1 MRYGWPGQ
9 GVMLA
14 ILALILASC
23 AQPVTAPPQPI
34 APVAVAPITDIPLV
48 EVRRGDLVE
57 TTIVPAQLTSVRE
70 ATLFFRQAGRLLNLT
85 ASSNQKVTAGQVLAE
100 METGN
105 LATEIAL
112 AELAAARAQARL
124 EQAKSQLAD
133 RYTIELA
140 ELDYE
145 AARVNLDKL
154 REQLEATRLMAPFD
168 GVVTAT
174 NGRPGEM
181 VFAFA
186 PVVTVADTS
195 GLQIIAQVNSPAD
208 TSRLA
213 LGQTGTLVLD
223 RFQNMKIPVHV
234 VQLPTTAATLPNG
247 SPVPGDLSRR
257 FTLANDQPLPPA
269 AEMGLQGRVTLVLR
283 EKKDVLLVKS
293 TAVRSL
299 GERRYVQVAQNGVR
313 RDVDVEVGIVNPTDT
328 EIVKGLKEGDM
339 VVDGPPIP
347 PTPVPGGPASKTKP

>member
-1 MRYGWPGQ
+1 MRYGWRGH
-9 GVMLA
+9 GLMLA
-14 ILALILASC
+14 ALALLLASC
-23 AQPVTAPPQPI
+23 AQPVTAPPQPV
-34 APVAVAPITDIPLV
+34 APVVVAPITDIPLV

-57 TTIVPAQLTSVRE
+57 TTVVPAELTPVRE
-70 ATLFFRQAGRLLNLT
+70 ATLFFRQNGRLLNLT
-85 ASSNQKVTAGQVLAE
+85 VNSNDKVTAGQVLAE

-145 AARVNLDKL
+145 TARISLEKL
-154 REQLEATRLMAPFD
+154 RDQLEATRLVAPFD
-168 GVVTAT
+168 GVITET

-181 VFAFA
+181 VSAFA

-195 GLQIIAQVNSPAD
+195 SLQITAQVSSPAD
-208 TSRLA
+208 TSLLA
-213 LGQTGTLVLD
+213 LGQAGTLVLD
-223 RFQNMKIPVHV
+223 RFQNVKIPVHV
-234 VQLPTTAATLPNG
+234 VQLPTMAATLPSG
-247 SPVPGDLSRR
+247 SPVPADVSRR
-257 FTLANDQPLPPA
+257 FMLANDQPLPPA

-313 RDVDVEVGIVNPTDT
+313 RDVDVQVGIVNPTDT
-328 EIVKGLKEGDM
+328 EIIKGLKEGDM

-347 PTPVPGGPASKTKP
+347 PTPVPGGPAAKTKP